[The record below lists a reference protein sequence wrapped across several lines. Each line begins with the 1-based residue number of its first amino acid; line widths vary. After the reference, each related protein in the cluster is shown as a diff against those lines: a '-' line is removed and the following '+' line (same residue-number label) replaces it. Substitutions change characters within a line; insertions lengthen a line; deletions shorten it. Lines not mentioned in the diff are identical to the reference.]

1 MLTQAQNQIIY
12 LMFLNGLLFL
22 GLNFIA
28 YSIVFPGPK
37 GPKRIGYMFISCG
50 LLAYLV
56 QQIYQGMIALD
67 YPQENVSGLI
77 LSGLVIP
84 VFFVSIFYYRIKRNR
99 IEKEQQSKIKGRMID
114 LRSDTFTYPT
124 KSMLDAM
131 ERLKLETMSFKR
143 ILPSRNLK
151 T

>member
-28 YSIVFPGPK
+28 YSIIFPGPK
-37 GPKRIGYMFISCG
+37 GCKRIGYLLNTCG

-56 QQIYQGMIALD
+56 QQIYQGMLALD
-67 YPQENVSGLI
+67 YPKENVSGLI

-84 VFFVSIFYYRIKRNR
+84 VFFTSIFYYRIKRNR
-99 IEKEQQSKIKGRMID
+99 IEKEQQTKIKGSND
-114 LRSDTFTYPT
+114 
-124 KSMLDAM
+124 
-131 ERLKLETMSFKR
+131 
-143 ILPSRNLK
+143 
-151 T
+151 

>member
-28 YSIVFPGPK
+28 YSIIFPGPK
-37 GPKRIGYMFISCG
+37 GSKRIGYMFITCG

-56 QQIYQGMIALD
+56 QQIYQGMLALD

-77 LSGLVIP
+77 LSGLVVP

-99 IEKEQQSKIKGRMID
+99 IEKKQQSKIKESND
-114 LRSDTFTYPT
+114 
-124 KSMLDAM
+124 
-131 ERLKLETMSFKR
+131 
-143 ILPSRNLK
+143 
-151 T
+151 

>member
-1 MLTQAQNQIIY
+1 MTGKTLLTQAQNQIIY

-37 GPKRIGYMFISCG
+37 GSKRIGYMFISCG

-67 YPQENVSGLI
+67 YPQENVNGLI
-77 LSGLVIP
+77 LSGFVIP
-84 VFFVSIFYYRIKRNR
+84 IFFVSLFYYRIKRNR
-99 IEKEQQSKIKGRMID
+99 IEKEQ
-114 LRSDTFTYPT
+114 
-124 KSMLDAM
+124 
-131 ERLKLETMSFKR
+131 ETNK
-143 ILPSRNLK
+143 K
-151 T
+151 EKYD